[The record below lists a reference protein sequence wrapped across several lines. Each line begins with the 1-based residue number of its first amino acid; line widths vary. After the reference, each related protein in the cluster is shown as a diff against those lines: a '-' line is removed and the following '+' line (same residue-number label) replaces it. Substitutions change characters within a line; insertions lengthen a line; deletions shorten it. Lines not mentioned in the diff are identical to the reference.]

1 MGRRQVGAFSVYD
14 PGTDRESWTHCAP
27 GQPLHVNRLP
37 PIREAEYPLPMPNLE
52 LTEEESKGQAAAL
65 WHPDILSLSQSIR
78 RRLTLHKIPA

>member
-1 MGRRQVGAFSVYD
+1 L
-14 PGTDRESWTHCAP
+14 T
-27 GQPLHVNRLP
+27 